1 VNDLNSTAV
10 RSRSCADEE
19 GGEEEWEKE
28 EEQMIRR
35 EIQPMSNRKK

>member
-1 VNDLNSTAV
+1 VRG
-10 RSRSCADEE
+10 RSRADEE

-35 EIQPMSNRKK
+35 EIQLMSNRKK